1 MERYGIKNI
10 TEDILNFHY
19 DKFYRDTAMQLK
31 KEKTKE
37 EQKQIRKIA
46 REKLDVLVKNVQIDL
61 GVLKQ
66 NFVNLIQDENSARY
80 LWILYSKYEGNENY
94 IDKISDILKRENQ
107 IIRGGINTYKI
118 NGWMA
123 HSLYV
128 YQIVNENIAKN
139 VDILNFK
146 GKEEGRKQLQELHKI
161 YSQLNEETKFI
172 LKIFALIHDI
182 GVIESV
188 EYHDRVGSKY
198 VETVLQEIGFQ
209 SFECK
214 LKNII
219 PTLQALIKYHTL
231 ITSLSSESSDAYV
244 EVAYRK
250 LRSQIQNS
258 YVPEIL
264 LLFAYG
270 DVIAV
275 DESLMDTEKYQRT
288 KECYMFFKEIEQG
301 KRKQRN
307 KEKVAIQRICDIVG
321 EKKVENLTANFATL
335 LQACEVDKN
344 QFVEDMYHIKLMRYT
359 GPLMKTLQDVKLTI
373 KIFYELFELIGITE
387 GKEALK
393 DYTIIFLPNKQE
405 ENFVEQFKNGNFFAC
420 VNKMKEN
427 KKNVCT
433 YEKVNIVKGIKKDG
447 KYLHI
452 SV

>member
-1 MERYGIKNI
+1 MERYGIKKI

-107 IIRGGINTYKI
+107 IIRGGINTYKM

-307 KEKVAIQRICDIVG
+307 KEKVAIQRICDMVG

-335 LQACEVDKN
+335 LQACEVDKS

-420 VNKMKEN
+420 VNKMKESL
-427 KKNVCT
+427 KNVCT
-433 YEKVNIVKGIKKDG
+433 YEKVNIVKGVNEEG